1 MDMTELFTYRII
13 IFFII
18 VVRKKGK
25 KEEKRRGKGKNY
37 PSSERTP
44 PDKQPEED
52 KVGAES
58 RAGPDPFS
66 DSWFGRDPV
75 VLVS

>member
-1 MDMTELFTYRII
+1 MDMTELFTYRI
-13 IFFII
+13 II

-44 PDKQPEED
+44 PDQQPKED
-52 KVGAES
+52 TVEAES
-58 RAGPDPFS
+58 SAWSRSF
-66 DSWFGRDPV
+66 
-75 VLVS
+75 L